1 MLSRMRSLHKEVQL
15 QRRRIA
21 SPSTAPTVKSLAAS
35 SSPQRHNRHHH
46 NHEAAKPLGSN
57 TSRADPYLLCLLA
70 KPEEER
76 HRVFSHVLEAREALE
91 SAERGRSHTGRWCRW
106 VSSAAVEST
115 STSTS
120 HANKGTL
127 PQVTPS
133 IDRGAGGSAVANP
146 PGRAGGRDGAK
157 DEAFA
162 SPGRGDGEPLAVGG
176 RPAALA
182 RVELLQQQLE
192 SRIRELPTPSP
203 ILASVWQSA
212 VSRYAEHPR
221 NDPSSTAA
229 ATAAEKTTRTARIA
243 RARVADLPPGQM
255 PAREEDGL
263 DSESVEGVLRRLAE
277 GVDSRLGQQEFVRA
291 LEEGWQ
297 PCGPT
302 LDGRQILPE
311 HDDSTAF
318 LGVEKCGRGRASS
331 LRASEGARNPP
342 AAVLSAR
349 SPSVVRRELQEAR
362 RLHAEILAELLASC
376 REVMPFHP
384 RETGYRKPS

>member
-1 MLSRMRSLHKEVQL
+1 MLSRLRSLHEEVQL
-15 QRRRIA
+15 QCRRIA

-46 NHEAAKPLGSN
+46 HLHNHEAAKPSGSN

-76 HRVFSHVLEAREALE
+76 HRVFSHVLEAREVLE
-91 SAERGRSHTGRWCRW
+91 RAERGRSHTGRWYRW
-106 VSSAAVEST
+106 VFSAAVEST

-120 HANKGTL
+120 TSHPKKGTL
-127 PQVTPS
+127 PQVIPS
-133 IDRGAGGSAVANP
+133 IGRGAEGSAVADP

-162 SPGRGDGEPLAVGG
+162 SPGVGGGEPLAVGG

-203 ILASVWQSA
+203 ILARVWQSA

-221 NDPSSTAA
+221 NDRSSTAA
-229 ATAAEKTTRTARIA
+229 AATAEKTRMAWIGC
-243 RARVADLPPGQM
+243 ARVADLPPGQI

-277 GVDSRLGQQEFVRA
+277 GVDSRLGQQERSRKGGSPAGQHRTAVKFY
-291 LEEGWQ
+291 LSMM
-297 PCGPT
+297 
-302 LDGRQILPE
+302 ILPF
-311 HDDSTAF
+311 F
-318 LGVEKCGRGRASS
+318 LASRNLVEDE
-331 LRASEGARNPP
+331 L
-342 AAVLSAR
+342 
-349 SPSVVRRELQEAR
+349 VRRE
-362 RLHAEILAELLASC
+362 
-376 REVMPFHP
+376 HP
-384 RETGYRKPS
+384 RALAIPRRRS